1 MFLADVVDS
10 QLVIAGILDC
20 VVLDSQLVTSWY
32 TRLCRPVFLADVVD
46 SQLVTAGIL
55 GCVVLSF

>member
-1 MFLADVVDS
+1 MLRIIIMLLLLLFSVS
-10 QLVIAGILDC
+10 Y
-20 VVLDSQLVTSWY
+20 SWY

-55 GCVVLSF
+55 DCVVLSL

>member
-1 MFLADVVDS
+1 MVYQTVFVPTLLTDVIDS
-10 QLVIAGILDC
+10 T
-20 VVLDSQLVTSWY
+20 VVSYSWY

-55 GCVVLSF
+55 DCVVLSF